1 MKKTPFVLDSRP
13 LHEPSTA
20 HAGLLA
26 HSRVFRSLEVPEL
39 IKEHLQIRKRE
50 RGFSESQMI
59 ESIVLLQTLG
69 GECPEDVS
77 LLADDECLARGL
89 GYAPPRVTAVREF
102 LEAFHDD
109 EAEQLRPPRE
119 VQRSFIFPATT
130 DLKGLQAVQAGCV
143 GRIAELYAGQG
154 CAYHIA
160 TIDQDATII
169 ESHKQSAYPHYK
181 GGRGYQ
187 PMVAMWAEADLVVAD
202 EFRDGNVPAGQQPL
216 TCCRMAFEAL
226 PTGISERYF
235 RGDSACY
242 EQQLLQW
249 LSSQDRTDEPG
260 GRIGFAISADM
271 SRELHKAV
279 MAVAEDEWQT
289 ISSEA
294 DGTLRQWAEV
304 EFVPSQ
310 RCEQKTSVPLRYLG
324 LRILKPQGLL
334 FADGSDREHFAVVTN
349 LNWEGARLLQW
360 HREKAGSI
368 EHVHDEVKNAL
379 GGGHMPSRKFGAN
392 AAWFRCALLSYN
404 IASAIKGLCFT
415 PEERT
420 ARFKRYRLL
429 LIHLAGR
436 MNRNNC
442 VMTLRLCASSQT
454 IERMQTVWEIFKLP
468 TQATASKPFRKSA

>member
-1 MKKTPFVLDSRP
+1 MKKTPFVFDPRP
-13 LHEPSTA
+13 LKEPSTA

-26 HSRVFRSLEVPEL
+26 HSRVFRSLDIPQLV
-39 IKEHLQIRKRE
+39 KEHVHIRKRE
-50 RGFSESQMI
+50 RGFPESQMI

-69 GECPEDVS
+69 GECPEDIA
-77 LLADDECLARGL
+77 LLADDECLARGI
-89 GYAPPRVTAVREF
+89 GYEPPRVTAVREF
-102 LEAFHDD
+102 LEAFH
-109 EAEQLRPPRE
+109 EEQTEQLRPPRE
-119 VQRSFIFPATT
+119 LQRSFIFPPST

-143 GRIAELYAGQG
+143 ARIAELYGEQG
-154 CAYHIA
+154 CAHHIA

-187 PMVAMWAEADLVVAD
+187 PMVAVWSEADLVVAD
-202 EFRDGNVPAGQQPL
+202 EFRDGNVPAGQEPVN
-216 TCCRMAFEAL
+216 CCRMAFEAL
-226 PTGISERYF
+226 PSSVNERYF

-249 LSSQDRTDEPG
+249 LSSPDREEEAG

-271 SRELHKAV
+271 SRELHAAV
-279 MAVAEDEWQT
+279 TAVAEQEWRT
-289 ISSEA
+289 INSEA

-310 RCEQKTSVPLRYLG
+310 RSEHKHSVPLRYLG

-349 LNWEGARLLQW
+349 LDWDGGRLLQW

-379 GGGHMPSRKFGAN
+379 AGRHVPSQKFGAN

-420 ARFKRYRLL
+420 VRFKRYRLL
-429 LIHLAGR
+429 LVHIAGR

-454 IERMQTVWEIFKLP
+454 IERMHTVWEIFKLP

>member
-1 MKKTPFVLDSRP
+1 MKKTPFMLNARP
-13 LHEPSTA
+13 LKEPSTA
-20 HAGLLA
+20 HAGVLA
-26 HSRVFRSLEVPEL
+26 HSRAFRSLEIPEL
-39 IKEHLQIRKRE
+39 IKQHIHIRKRE

-69 GECPEDVS
+69 GDCPEDIS
-77 LLADDECLARGL
+77 LLCDDECLARGL
-89 GYAPPRVTAVREF
+89 GYESPRVTAVRDF
-102 LEAFHDD
+102 LEAFHD
-109 EAEQLRPPRE
+109 EGAEQLRPSRE
-119 VQRSFIFPATT
+119 DQRSFIFPETT

-143 GRIAELYAGQG
+143 ARIAEVYEQRGA
-154 CAYHIA
+154 AHHIA
-160 TIDQDATII
+160 TIDEDATII
-169 ESHKQSAYPHYK
+169 ESHKASAYAHYK

-187 PMVAMWAEADLVVAD
+187 PVVAVWAEADLVVAD
-202 EFRDGNVPAGQQPL
+202 EFRDGNVPAGQEPL
-216 TCCRMAFEAL
+216 NCCTRAFDAL
-226 PTGISERYF
+226 PSSVSERYF

-249 LSSQDRTDEPG
+249 LNSADREEEPG

-271 SRELHKAV
+271 SRELRTAMLAV
-279 MAVAEDEWQT
+279 DDSEWQT
-289 ISSEA
+289 ITREA

-310 RCEQKTSVPLRYLG
+310 RSENKNSVPLRYLG

-349 LNWEGARLLQW
+349 LDWEGARLLQW
-360 HREKAGSI
+360 HREKAGTI

-379 GGGHMPSRKFGAN
+379 GGGHMPSQKIGAN

-404 IASAIKGLCFT
+404 VISAIKALCFT

-420 ARFKRYRLL
+420 ARLKRYRLL
-429 LIHLAGR
+429 LVHVAGR

-442 VMTLRLCASSQT
+442 VMTLRLCASVQT
-454 IERMQTVWEIFKLP
+454 IERMQMVWEVFTLP